1 MNISGP
7 EEKLAGGYNNTR
19 IIWKIKK
26 KCEYKNN
33 SNDLKVEIRLH
44 TGFLP
49 ELRKLY
55 YVTCMAKID
64 FPVNVY
70 CLYSLK
76 VT

>member
-7 EEKLAGGYNNTR
+7 EEKLAGAYNNTS
-19 IIWKIKK
+19 IIWKIEK
-26 KCEYKNN
+26 KCELKNN

-44 TGFLP
+44 KGFLP
-49 ELRKLY
+49 DLRKL

-64 FPVNVY
+64 FLVNVY